1 MSATMDSSTF
11 VDYFGPEVA
20 TFNIPGRTFAVKEF
34 FLEDVLEMI
43 PVSFGF
49 SSFSYFGVY
58 NPVSPSKEFE
68 ISDLRQQFEEESR
81 GKSGKQKWGNKQWR
95 AKRMKVADMG
105 YIKKEVIT
113 QIRDELGR
121 KYSERVVNTL
131 YRLTEWR
138 ERGDDFP
145 FTLAEALITQIH
157 LHAGEGGIL
166 VFLPGWSG

>member
-1 MSATMDSSTF
+1 
-11 VDYFGPEVA
+11 
-20 TFNIPGRTFAVKEF
+20 
-34 FLEDVLEMI
+34 
-43 PVSFGF
+43 
-49 SSFSYFGVY
+49 
-58 NPVSPSKEFE
+58 
-68 ISDLRQQFEEESR
+68 
-81 GKSGKQKWGNKQWR
+81 
-95 AKRMKVADMG
+95 MKVADMG

>member
-1 MSATMDSSTF
+1 MVSPRSPTL
-11 VDYFGPEVA
+11 
-20 TFNIPGRTFAVKEF
+20 EF
-34 FLEDVLEMI
+34 ITLF
-43 PVSFGF
+43 P
-49 SSFSYFGVY
+49 
-58 NPVSPSKEFE
+58 PSKEFE
-68 ISDLRQQFEEESR
+68 ISDPCQQFEEESR

-138 ERGDDFP
+138 ERGDEFP